1 MQFSDNTSTS
11 GFVYEEDHFTT
22 ARFTDCEEIPS
33 QGFKCIVKA
42 KRHGRWW
49 ILKGL
54 QPTLRDSETQRR
66 MLREEYDTLAALQH
80 SGIAQAVAFES
91 VEDFGDC
98 IVMEWIDGT
107 TLKEWLGA
115 PHRRK
120 ERRRVAHQ
128 LTETL
133 RYVHSRSTAHR
144 DLKPSNVLITRSGT
158 RVKLI
163 DFAAPSADAF
173 DDIYSLGCV
182 FEDLRLGLA
191 YAPIVRKCKAKSRN
205 RYKSIEQVQRAIRRL
220 QTLKHLCGIFCLLAL
235 FAGALT
241 FSLNRT
247 PPTDKH
253 IYAVADSLRGEIE
266 QYEER
271 IDSSQSVIAEMET
284 IFKAAQKEVERRE
297 EKDRAI
303 RSWLAGQKSQMKA
316 IIQCAPDT
324 MTQQEAQG
332 VYYKLSFQIADLKEA
347 NPVPKSRLGLTDA
360 EVINVARVLSY
371 YSLVILEPLNA
382 KMDNR
387 ESYLTSF
394 AKPEAKSRKTSE

>member
-1 MQFSDNTSTS
+1 MQNNDSTSTS
-11 GFVYEEDHFTT
+11 DFILEEDGINT
-22 ARFTDCEEIPS
+22 AQFTDREEIPS

-54 QPTLRDSETQRR
+54 QPTLRDSETHRR

-80 SGIAQAVAFES
+80 SGIAQTVAFES

-98 IVMEWIDGT
+98 IVMEWVDGT
-107 TLKEWLGA
+107 TLKEWLA
-115 PHRRK
+115 TPRPRK
-120 ERRRVAHQ
+120 ERRHVARQ
-128 LTETL
+128 LMETL
-133 RYVHSRSTAHR
+133 QYVHSQGQGHH
-144 DLKPSNVLITRSGT
+144 DLKPSNIMITRSGA

-163 DFAAPSADAF
+163 DFAPSSSDAV
-173 DDIYSLGCV
+173 DDIYALGCIL
-182 FEDLRLGLA
+182 EDLHPGWM
-191 YAPIVRKCKAKSRN
+191 YAPIVRKCKAKSGL
-205 RYKSIEQVQRAIRRL
+205 RYGSIEQVQHAFSRV
-220 QTLKHLCGIFCLLAL
+220 QTLNRACGIVLLLVL

-241 FSLNRT
+241 YSISRT
-247 PPTDKH
+247 PPTDTH
-253 IYAVADSLRGEIE
+253 IYAVADSLRQEIE
-266 QYEER
+266 LYEER
-271 IDSSQSVIAEMET
+271 IDSSQSVIAEMEAV
-284 IFKAAQKEVERRE
+284 FKAAQQEVKHRE
-297 EKDRAI
+297 EKDCAI

-316 IIQCAPDT
+316 IIQCDPDT

-371 YSLVILEPLNA
+371 YSLVIREPLNA

-394 AKPEAKSRKTSE
+394 AKPEEKSLKTSE